1 MIRAGSDRMPVNLL
15 SMFAILAVA
24 VGLSGCGTNMS
35 PNFSR
40 MSSSYA
46 QSLAQYQTD
55 SILAN
60 IVRASEERPLSFLDI
75 PSING
80 SGNVSQAHSASLS
93 LGGLEVSNFYGAI
106 ASASPSA
113 SVSFGTAFNFTQ
125 SSLDNATFWTGF
137 LTKAQLKG
145 IAYFRNAHVPKE
157 VMFALIIESIDIENA
172 DGSVRS
178 YFNSPLEPDYDQFIA
193 IYYDLLNDGLD
204 IVAAHDTAA
213 PPANEKNS
221 NGQPQQPTLRLC
233 LATKNLSHR
242 AFSAN
247 MYCDNADTPSLTA
260 AETKSFTVR
269 FRSPKHIFSYLGD
282 VLRAQNLPDPIKV
295 TLKPIEGTRN
305 RKRGESDQYTLLV
318 VRKNPDAMT
327 ETYAVAEG
335 AYGDGYAIPRE
346 NNGYS
351 PVVIDVLSQMIV
363 LNKIA
368 GSIPQQPAVLV
379 R

>member
-1 MIRAGSDRMPVNLL
+1 MNRSVSTRMRVNLL
-15 SMFAILAVA
+15 NIAAILGVVA
-24 VGLSGCGTNMS
+24 LLAGCSTNMS
-35 PNFSR
+35 PSFSR

-46 QSLAQYQTD
+46 QSLAHYQTD

-60 IVRASEERPLSFLDI
+60 IVRAAEERPLSFLDI

-80 SGNVSQAHSASLS
+80 SGNVSQAHSAGIS
-93 LGGLEVSNFYGAI
+93 LGGLSVNSSFGSLVA
-106 ASASPSA
+106 ASPSA

-145 IAYFRNAHVPKE
+145 AAYFRNAQVPKE
-157 VMFALIIESIDIENA
+157 VLFALIIESIDLENA

-178 YFNSPLEPDYDQFIA
+178 YFNSPLEPDYDQFMA
-193 IYYDLLNDGLD
+193 VYYDLLDEGLD
-204 IVAAHDTAA
+204 IVALKDNAA
-213 PPANEKNS
+213 PPAGDKNT

-233 LATKNLSHR
+233 LATKNKSRR
-242 AFSAN
+242 AFSED

-260 AETKSFTVR
+260 NDKKSFTVR

-282 VLRAQNLPDPIKV
+282 VLNAQNRPDPIKV
-295 TLKPIEGTRN
+295 TLQPTEGTRN

-327 ETYAVAEG
+327 ETYAMAEG

-363 LNKIA
+363 LNKIS

>member
-1 MIRAGSDRMPVNLL
+1 MIRSGSDRMPVNLL

-24 VGLSGCGTNMS
+24 ALLAGCSTNMS

-46 QSLAQYQTD
+46 QSLAHYQTD

-60 IVRASEERPLSFLDI
+60 IVRAAEERPLSFLDI

-80 SGNVSQAHSASLS
+80 SGNVSQAHSAGVS
-93 LGGLEVSNFYGAI
+93 LGGLSVNSSFGSLVA
-106 ASASPSA
+106 ASPSA

-178 YFNSPLEPDYDQFIA
+178 YFNSPLEPDYDQFVA
-193 IYYDLLNDGLD
+193 AYYDLLAEDLD
-204 IVAAHDTAA
+204 IVAVQANTAA
-213 PPANEKNS
+213 PSANEKNT
-221 NGQPQQPTLRLC
+221 NGQPPPLRLC
-233 LATKNLSHR
+233 LATKNKSRR
-242 AFSAN
+242 AFIEN
-247 MYCDNADTPSLTA
+247 MYCDNAETPSLTA
-260 AETKSFTVR
+260 ADKKSFTVR

-295 TLKPIEGTRN
+295 TLKPTEGTRN
-305 RKRGESDQYTLLV
+305 RKAGESNQYTLLV
-318 VRKNPDAMT
+318 VRKNPGNMT
-327 ETYAVAEG
+327 EAYAVAEG
-335 AYGDGYAIPRE
+335 AYGDGYEIPRE

-363 LNKIA
+363 LNKIS

>member
-1 MIRAGSDRMPVNLL
+1 MKPVLL
-15 SMFAILAVA
+15 GGMAILGIASL
-24 VGLSGCGTNMS
+24 LSGCGTAMT

-80 SGNVSQAHSASLS
+80 SGNVSQAHSAGVS
-93 LGGLEVSNFYGAI
+93 LGGLSVNSSFGALV
-106 ASASPSA
+106 SASPSA

-145 IAYFRNAHVPKE
+145 VAYFRNAHVPKE
-157 VMFALIIESIDIENA
+157 VLFALIIESIELENS

-178 YFNSPLEPDYDQFIA
+178 YFNSPLEPDYDQFMA
-193 IYYDLLNDGLD
+193 VYYDLLDQGLD
-204 IVAAHDTAA
+204 IVASQDNVASSTAG
-213 PPANEKNS
+213 ANQS
-221 NGQPQQPTLRLC
+221 GQPQSPTLRLC
-233 LATKNLSHR
+233 LTTKETGRR
-242 AFSAN
+242 AFSAA
-247 MYCDNADTPSLTA
+247 MYCDGANAPSLTGR
-260 AETKSFTVR
+260 EQKSFAIR

-282 VLRAQNLPDPIKV
+282 VLRAQSRPDPIIV
-295 TLKPIEGTRN
+295 TLKPTEGTRN
-305 RKRGESDQYTLLV
+305 RKVGESNQYSLLV
-318 VRKNPDAMT
+318 VRKNPSTMTDA
-327 ETYAVAEG
+327 YAVAEG
-335 AYGDGYAIPRE
+335 AYGDGYVIPRE

-351 PVVIDVLSQMIV
+351 PVVIDVMSQLIV